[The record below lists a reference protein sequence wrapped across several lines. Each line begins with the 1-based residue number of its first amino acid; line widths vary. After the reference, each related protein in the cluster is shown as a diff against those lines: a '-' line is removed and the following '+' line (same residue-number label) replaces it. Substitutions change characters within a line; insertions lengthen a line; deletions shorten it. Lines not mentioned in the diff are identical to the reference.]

1 VRTTLWRYHLGGG
14 CGLALAYAYLPF
26 LALRIGALVALCL
39 ATIAATL
46 AAIRLW
52 RPARREPFLLFAAG
66 EAVGFAAGAL
76 GSSAAVTRA
85 GGSVAAAALTV
96 VAYLIGIGGYAML
109 IRARSPGRDR
119 ASLID
124 ATVISTGVGMLAWV
138 FLAAPYSVD
147 ASLPLVERVLSMV
160 YVMLDVLVLALVI
173 RMAIGAGDRGRAYLL
188 MTAGWLVLVA
198 ADAARALLVLLG
210 TYDPSSPV
218 EAGWLVA
225 YALWGAA
232 VLDPSV
238 ATLTDPVPAPRTG
251 LTRARLTSLAG
262 ASLMARAIL
271 AIQALRDQRLDIP
284 VIVAGC
290 GLLFLLV
297 LTRMAGLVRENEA
310 TVRELRGTEGV
321 LWASLSELDA
331 LAAQLEHQAFHDS
344 LTDLANRALFNDRVR
359 HALARSRRDGSGL
372 AVLFVDL
379 DDFKVVNDSLGHG
392 AGDRLLR
399 EVAGRLRSC
408 LREHDTVGRLG
419 GDEFAI
425 LAEDTDMDAARL
437 LAERVI
443 ATLGAPFPLVGG
455 QVIIRASVGIAADEG
470 RGLDEAQL
478 LRNADIAMYAAKSRG
493 KGTDEVFQG
502 SMLVSVRDRHDAH
515 RALEGAIERRELM
528 VHYQPIVDL
537 HNGRVAGAEALV
549 RWPRPDRG
557 LVPPAEFIPLAEKT
571 GLPPDGRLDADA
583 GPLLLHVNLS
593 AHHLLRKD
601 LAANVAAALSDSGL
615 PPECLALE
623 ITESVL
629 MHDLEVAIVRLQ
641 ELKGLGVHLA
651 IDDFGT
657 GYSSL
662 AYLRQMPIDA
672 VKIDKSFVDGVA
684 GGPEESAVARTI
696 IALAGTLHLD
706 TVAEGVEQAEQ
717 AAALAELGCH
727 LAQGYHFSRPVPAAD
742 MARLAVQ
749 RPVAGLRHPA

>member
-1 VRTTLWRYHLGGG
+1 MAVPPGGG
-14 CGLALAYAYLPF
+14 CGLALAYAYLLFP
-26 LALRIGALVALCL
+26 ALRIGALVALCL

-52 RPARREPFLLFAAG
+52 RPARREPFLLFTAG

-173 RMAIGAGDRGRAYLL
+173 RMAIGAGDRSRAYLL

-198 ADAARALLVLLG
+198 ADAGRALLVLLG

-321 LWASLSELDA
+321 LRASLSERDA

-344 LTDLANRALFNDRVR
+344 LTDLANRALFNDRAR

-455 QVIIRASVGIAADEG
+455 QVSIRASVGIAADEG

-502 SMLVSVRDRHDAH
+502 SMLVLVRDRHDAH
-515 RALEGAIERRELM
+515 RALEGAIERRELV

-537 HNGRVAGAEALV
+537 RNGPGRRRRGAGALAAARPRAGAAGRVHPPGRGHRPGGRARPV
-549 RWPRPDRG
+549 RAAP
-557 LVPPAEFIPLAEKT
+557 
-571 GLPPDGRLDADA
+571 GLPPDGRLERRRR
-583 GPLLLHVNLS
+583 P
-593 AHHLLRKD
+593 
-601 LAANVAAALSDSGL
+601 AAAARQPVRPPPAPQGPGRQRGHGPQRLRAPSRVPGPGDHRERPDARPGGGDRPPPGRASG
-615 PPECLALE
+615 
-623 ITESVL
+623 
-629 MHDLEVAIVRLQ
+629 R
-641 ELKGLGVHLA
+641 
-651 IDDFGT
+651 
-657 GYSSL
+657 
-662 AYLRQMPIDA
+662 
-672 VKIDKSFVDGVA
+672 
-684 GGPEESAVARTI
+684 
-696 IALAGTLHLD
+696 
-706 TVAEGVEQAEQ
+706 
-717 AAALAELGCH
+717 
-727 LAQGYHFSRPVPAAD
+727 SR
-742 MARLAVQ
+742 
-749 RPVAGLRHPA
+749 